1 LEHPFP
7 RYVNP
12 HLGELLR
19 TVQLDKRFVRGEG
32 AWLWDADGR
41 RYLDFIA
48 AYGALPFGVQP
59 AAHLG
64 RAGRSAA
71 DG

>member
-1 LEHPFP
+1 MHPYP

-12 HLGELLR
+12 HLGELLH

-32 AWLWDADGR
+32 AWLWDAEGR

-48 AYGALPFGVQP
+48 AYGALPFGFNP
-59 AAHLG
+59 PRIWDA
-64 RAGRSAA
+64 AGRGEA
-71 DG
+71 DR